1 MSLLGGGKMPEDKL
15 RLSELTRELKKN
27 GQVVGLT
34 DKVYSISGGE
44 VVFEE
49 IQVLG
54 DLNGILDYNGIPL
67 RVVQIDTMI
76 GLLVDNIRGARG
88 PVWQKVR
95 CEVVNA

>member
-1 MSLLGGGKMPEDKL
+1 MPEDKL
-15 RLSELTRELKKN
+15 RLSEPTRELKKE

-34 DKVYSISGGE
+34 DKVYQVAKGY
-44 VVFEE
+44 VVFDE

-54 DLNGILDYNGIPL
+54 DLSGVLDYNGTLL

-76 GLLVDNIRGARG
+76 GLLVDNRGARG
-88 PVWQKVR
+88 PIWQKVQ